1 MTSAARRKSTI
12 GQWVSVMGYVAATV
26 YLLRTDPERSG
37 LGWLARRLRSRR
49 RRGRPTKPSTSS
61 VSSRRP
67 SHDGGSK
74 PPRTAAVAMDDDE
87 VYPAPMPK
95 GDLTA
100 EELRRYDGSNV
111 DLPILLAAKG
121 VVYDVTRGRDF
132 YGRGGA
138 YGAFAGVDCSR
149 ALAKMSLDPKD
160 VSADVSD
167 LTPDELKVLDDWVR
181 KFDGKYPVVG
191 KLL

>member
-1 MTSAARRKSTI
+1 MTSAARHNSTI

-26 YLLRTDPERSG
+26 YLLRADPQRSG

-49 RRGRPTKPSTSS
+49 RRGRPTKPTSS
-61 VSSRRP
+61 VSSRRS
-67 SHDGGSK
+67 SHNGGSK
-74 PPRTAAVAMDDDE
+74 PPRTTAVVMDDDE

-100 EELRRYDGSNV
+100 EELRRYDGSDV
-111 DLPILLAAKG
+111 DLPILLAARG

-138 YGAFAGVDCSR
+138 YAKFAGAECSR
-149 ALAKMSLDPKD
+149 ALAKMSLDPND
-160 VSADVSD
+160 VSADISD
-167 LTPDELKVLDDWVR
+167 LTPEELNVLDDWMR

>member
-1 MTSAARRKSTI
+1 
-12 GQWVSVMGYVAATV
+12 
-26 YLLRTDPERSG
+26 
-37 LGWLARRLRSRR
+37 
-49 RRGRPTKPSTSS
+49 
-61 VSSRRP
+61 
-67 SHDGGSK
+67 
-74 PPRTAAVAMDDDE
+74 MDDDE

-138 YGAFAGVDCSR
+138 YCAFAGVDCSR

-191 KLL
+191 KLI